1 MKPTYTKLAAD
12 GSDLPAD
19 STEKHLA
26 VRVDHP
32 LLKAPIIV
40 AAYRAGNEVA
50 WKNAAATAE
59 GHSAYG
65 WQWRLPTVEELFL
78 IADRTNPTC
87 RLDKNFFPDAEGWEW
102 TWSATPDAE
111 LEEPDEEG
119 EASSPSDYAWLVSLG
134 YGGSDRYAR
143 SSRNPVRAVRAGQ

>member
-40 AAYRAGNEVA
+40 AAYRASDKCA
-50 WKNAAATAE
+50 WTNAAKKAE
-59 GHSAYG
+59 AHDAYG

-78 IADRTNPTC
+78 VADRTNADEQ
-87 RLDKNFFPDAEGWEW
+87 LDKNFFPDAKGYEW
-102 TWSATPDAE
+102 TWSSTVDAE
-111 LEEPDEEG
+111 
-119 EASSPSDYAWLVSLG
+119 APSDDAWGVDLG
-134 YGGSDRYAR
+134 DGYSGRYDQGCQ
-143 SSRNPVRAVRAGQ
+143 NIVRAVRAGQF